1 MSKRNKHQIVYDANM
16 IDPYTTFDCANDEF
30 ALETNESE
38 TQREELNDKFAQ
50 TIVRKYKSKTWTKQT
65 ANNRSEDKT
74 FHYFRKLVMTNEKF
88 QDRFVDF
95 MIQLED
101 EYRLERVKIAERVLY
116 KMKLPNEGLSGGANK
131 WAGLYRTAL
140 AIGKSLAVRSGK
152 IVDAKQSV

>member
-1 MSKRNKHQIVYDANM
+1 MSKRNKNQIVYDDNG
-16 IDPYTTFDCANDEF
+16 IDPYATFDCANDEF

-50 TIVRKYKSKTWTKQT
+50 TIVRKYKSKTWTKPT
-65 ANNRSEDKT
+65 ANKRSEDET

-101 EYRLERVKIAERVLY
+101 EYRLEQVKMAEKVLS
-116 KMKLPNEGLSGGANK
+116 KMKVSANK
-131 WAGLYRTAL
+131 WAGLFRTTL
-140 AIGKSLAVRSGK
+140 AIGKSLAVRSRK